1 MQIYN
6 VPYNFNHE
14 EKVFGGYVSIRQ
26 AIYLIFGASML
37 VIFFIPIVNIIIKT
51 LMFLVLATMF
61 VLFAFLKID
70 ETNADKYFIYILN
83 FFARKKK
90 YILEKGKWKWL
101 LQ

>member
-26 AIYLIFGASML
+26 AIYLILGASML
-37 VIFFIPIVNIIIKT
+37 VIFFIPVVNIIIKT
-51 LMFLVLATMF
+51 MMFLILATMF

-70 ETNADKYFIYILN
+70 ETNADKYFIYVLN
-83 FFARKKK
+83 FFVRKKK
-90 YILEKGKWKWL
+90 YILEKGK
-101 LQ
+101 

>member
-61 VLFAFLKID
+61 VVFAFLKID

-90 YILEKGKWKWL
+90 YILEKGK
-101 LQ
+101 